1 MTTPPLEEAF
11 FDIKHRLY
19 ITSRPSRFP
28 RRTSRVAH
36 FAHFAHFPMFPSIH
50 PSAREETRRDTRPR
64 VMANDD
70 ASEMIATREEMKR
83 AKLDLGYRDFC
94 AHLLIPLNECRRRSF
109 YLPWKCGRERHVY
122 EKCQYKEC
130 VRTMRDARG
139 WATREREDAREG
151 EARFGW
157 RSSARMTAVG
167 TRDRTTSEDAETR
180 ARRCRCARG
189 LTMMV
194 SRRR

>member
-1 MTTPPLEEAF
+1 MTSNTAC
-11 FDIKHRLY
+11 
-19 ITSRPSRFP
+19 TSRPVPRGFP
-28 RRTSRVAH
+28 AEPLASPILPILPIH
-36 FAHFAHFPMFPSIH
+36 PSIH
-50 PSAREETRRDTRPR
+50 PSTREETRRDTRPR

-139 WATREREDAREG
+139 WATREVEDAREG
-151 EARFGW
+151 EARLGR

-167 TRDRTTSEDAETR
+167 TRVRTTSEDAETR
-180 ARRCRCARG
+180 AQRCRCARG

>member
-1 MTTPPLEEAF
+1 
-11 FDIKHRLY
+11 
-19 ITSRPSRFP
+19 
-28 RRTSRVAH
+28 
-36 FAHFAHFPMFPSIH
+36 
-50 PSAREETRRDTRPR
+50 
-64 VMANDD
+64 MANDD

-94 AHLLIPLNECRRRSF
+94 AHLLIPLNECRRRSL

-130 VRTMRDARG
+130 VRRMRDARG
-139 WATREREDAREG
+139 WATREVEDAREG

-189 LTMMV
+189 LTMMI

>member
-1 MTTPPLEEAF
+1 
-11 FDIKHRLY
+11 
-19 ITSRPSRFP
+19 
-28 RRTSRVAH
+28 
-36 FAHFAHFPMFPSIH
+36 
-50 PSAREETRRDTRPR
+50 
-64 VMANDD
+64 MANDD

-139 WATREREDAREG
+139 WGDAGGRGRARGGGEVWTAIEREDDGGGERAIGRRVRTRRRARGGVDARE
-151 EARFGW
+151 
-157 RSSARMTAVG
+157 
-167 TRDRTTSEDAETR
+167 D
-180 ARRCRCARG
+180 
-189 LTMMV
+189 
-194 SRRR
+194 

>member
-1 MTTPPLEEAF
+1 MTSNTAC
-11 FDIKHRLY
+11 
-19 ITSRPSRFP
+19 TSRPVPRGFP
-28 RRTSRVAH
+28 ASPVSPMLPI
-36 FAHFAHFPMFPSIH
+36 FAHFPMFPSSH

-139 WATREREDAREG
+139 WATREVEDTREG
-151 EARFGW
+151 EARLGR

-180 ARRCRCARG
+180 ARRCRCARR

-194 SRRR
+194 SRRRGPGT